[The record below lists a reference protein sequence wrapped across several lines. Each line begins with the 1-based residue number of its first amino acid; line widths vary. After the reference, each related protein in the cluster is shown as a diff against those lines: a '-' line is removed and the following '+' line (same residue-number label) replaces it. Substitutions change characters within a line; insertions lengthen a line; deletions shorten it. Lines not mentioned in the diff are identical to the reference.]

1 MTVQL
6 YGQLLFLE
14 GHSDARWQ
22 TQEVKKWKV
31 GLLKQNNRK
40 MVGLK

>member
-1 MTVQL
+1 LLKL

-14 GHSDARWQ
+14 GHSDARRQ
-22 TQEVKKWKV
+22 TQEVNKWKL
-31 GLLKQNNRK
+31 GLLKQYNRK